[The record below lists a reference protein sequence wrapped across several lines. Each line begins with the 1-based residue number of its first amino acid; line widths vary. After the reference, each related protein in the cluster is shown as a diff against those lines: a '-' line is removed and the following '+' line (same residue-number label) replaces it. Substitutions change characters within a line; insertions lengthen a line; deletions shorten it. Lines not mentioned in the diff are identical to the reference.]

1 MAYSLVGLDET
12 LMPRKERI
20 WSTRSLSSLQCVY
33 LSIVSIMNSR
43 IAENRLVVVRV
54 GNQSDWSSDHANR
67 AVLVRLEGVR

>member
-43 IAENRLVVVRV
+43 IAEDCLVVRV